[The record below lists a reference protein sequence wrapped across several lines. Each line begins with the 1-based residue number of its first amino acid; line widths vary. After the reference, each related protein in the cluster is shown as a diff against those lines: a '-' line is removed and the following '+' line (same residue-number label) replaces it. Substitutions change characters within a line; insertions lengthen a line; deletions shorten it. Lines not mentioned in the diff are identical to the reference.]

1 MSGKVKT
8 SVSIDGKLWRRLKE
22 KAAEEGVDV
31 SDYLER
37 LIRKDLPEESL
48 GDLMGED
55 LVGYYESIDFEPLDL
70 GTDSAKIIREMRDE
84 RADKLSRQ

>member
-1 MSGKVKT
+1 MN
-8 SVSIDGKLWRRLKE
+8 IDGRLWRRIKE
-22 KAAEEGVDV
+22 RAAREGVDI

-37 LIRKDLPEESL
+37 LIRESLPEESL
-48 GDLMGED
+48 GDLMDED